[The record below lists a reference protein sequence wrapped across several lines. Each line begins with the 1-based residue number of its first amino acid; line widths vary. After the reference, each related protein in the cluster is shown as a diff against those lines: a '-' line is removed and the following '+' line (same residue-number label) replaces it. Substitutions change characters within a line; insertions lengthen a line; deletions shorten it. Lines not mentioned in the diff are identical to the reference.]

1 MQIQDIVAEDVS
13 TLPLLQGAQI
23 AVSTTEV
30 QGVTLDSSFKFRIS
44 PLSK

>member
-1 MQIQDIVAEDVS
+1 MAEDIS

-23 AVSTTEV
+23 AVSTAEL

-44 PLSK
+44 PISK